1 MGKADLQKHRQKYIE
16 HQRKKFSEYFNNIEA
31 YPLTEDQID
40 ACIIDEDNNLV
51 LAGAGTGKTSTMVG
65 RAGFLLNSDQA
76 QPKDILMLAFANK
89 ASEEMQERIHN
100 RIKRDDLNISTFH
113 KLGIKIISE
122 VERGK
127 PSLSKYAEDNETNE
141 SIFKRDVNLWVN
153 ELLKD
158 NSYKDK
164 VIKYFEDYLFI
175 EKSPFSFESQG
186 DYFSY
191 VEAEDIRTFKG
202 EKVKG
207 HGERIVGNFL
217 FKMGIEYEY
226 EASFQYKTKSM
237 DFRQYKPDFYLPE
250 HNIYI
255 EHFGIDKNGNTAP
268 YINKEEYHQGIE
280 WKRKIHK
287 DHKTVLIETFFHEHI
302 DGSLR
307 NKLTKKLE
315 DAGIECKPLPNDAV
329 IETLREN
336 NELTEFA
343 KLMSQIIKRYKANWF
358 DQKN

>member
-1 MGKADLQKHRQKYIE
+1 
-16 HQRKKFSEYFNNIEA
+16 
-31 YPLTEDQID
+31 
-40 ACIIDEDNNLV
+40 
-51 LAGAGTGKTSTMVG
+51 
-65 RAGFLLNSDQA
+65 
-76 QPKDILMLAFANK
+76 MLAFANK

-122 VERGK
+122 VERAK

-207 HGERIVGNFL
+207 HGE
-217 FKMGIEYEY
+217 
-226 EASFQYKTKSM
+226 
-237 DFRQYKPDFYLPE
+237 
-250 HNIYI
+250 
-255 EHFGIDKNGNTAP
+255 
-268 YINKEEYHQGIE
+268 
-280 WKRKIHK
+280 
-287 DHKTVLIETFFHEHI
+287 
-302 DGSLR
+302 
-307 NKLTKKLE
+307 
-315 DAGIECKPLPNDAV
+315 
-329 IETLREN
+329 
-336 NELTEFA
+336 
-343 KLMSQIIKRYKANWF
+343 
-358 DQKN
+358 